1 MPELNMSASTGFG
14 HHPGTIVLHRLR
26 RHWKLFL
33 VVFTITFVAI
43 ACIVFLLPVKY
54 ESQMRLLVN
63 TERQDLVISPS
74 DGKDGTYYQELAEIR
89 VNSEIEV
96 LKSRDVLQQVV
107 LKSGLATDPATGAA
121 SPRQSSLYVDRA
133 VRSLERHLEIAP
145 VKKSEIISVSYRAKN
160 PVLANT
166 VLKNLAEAYLGQHLR
181 AHEAPGSFT
190 FFDEQAN
197 AYASRL
203 AQSEDQLRTFRE
215 QHAALLN
222 PDEKDPLTQRAIDAQ
237 AALDDSEAQVSEYK
251 KRVEAGLVALARMDQ
266 RVTSQISTS
275 PQTALISQ
283 LSGMLAELQNRR
295 TELITK
301 FRSDD
306 RLVTEIDKEIADT
319 RAALNSVTAHS
330 NVEQVSGLNQV
341 RQDTEKDLTVS
352 KVTLAGT
359 EARQAR
365 LTALV
370 KGYKDQMYQLAG
382 AETENDQ
389 LARAVKE
396 NEENYLLY
404 SKKREEARIA
414 ESLDQKRITD
424 VSLIEA
430 PTLQGDPVSPV
441 VPLDLAIGFLL
452 AAMVAYLC
460 VRVRDN
466 FSSPWPVEHRV
477 DSTRSFAA

>member
-1 MPELNMSASTGFG
+1 
-14 HHPGTIVLHRLR
+14 
-26 RHWKLFL
+26 
-33 VVFTITFVAI
+33 
-43 ACIVFLLPVKY
+43 
-54 ESQMRLLVN
+54 
-63 TERQDLVISPS
+63 
-74 DGKDGTYYQELAEIR
+74 
-89 VNSEIEV
+89 
-96 LKSRDVLQQVV
+96 
-107 LKSGLATDPATGAA
+107 
-121 SPRQSSLYVDRA
+121 
-133 VRSLERHLEIAP
+133 
-145 VKKSEIISVSYRAKN
+145 
-160 PVLANT
+160 
-166 VLKNLAEAYLGQHLR
+166 
-181 AHEAPGSFT
+181 
-190 FFDEQAN
+190 
-197 AYASRL
+197 
-203 AQSEDQLRTFRE
+203 
-215 QHAALLN
+215 
-222 PDEKDPLTQRAIDAQ
+222 
-237 AALDDSEAQVSEYK
+237 
-251 KRVEAGLVALARMDQ
+251 
-266 RVTSQISTS
+266 
-275 PQTALISQ
+275 
-283 LSGMLAELQNRR
+283 MLAELQNRR
-295 TELITK
+295 TELTTK

-306 RLVTEIDKEIADT
+306 RLVAEIDKEIADT
-319 RAALNSVTAHS
+319 KAALNSVTAHS

-389 LARAVKE
+389 LARTVKE

>member
-1 MPELNMSASTGFG
+1 
-14 HHPGTIVLHRLR
+14 
-26 RHWKLFL
+26 
-33 VVFTITFVAI
+33 
-43 ACIVFLLPVKY
+43 
-54 ESQMRLLVN
+54 
-63 TERQDLVISPS
+63 
-74 DGKDGTYYQELAEIR
+74 
-89 VNSEIEV
+89 
-96 LKSRDVLQQVV
+96 
-107 LKSGLATDPATGAA
+107 
-121 SPRQSSLYVDRA
+121 
-133 VRSLERHLEIAP
+133 
-145 VKKSEIISVSYRAKN
+145 
-160 PVLANT
+160 
-166 VLKNLAEAYLGQHLR
+166 
-181 AHEAPGSFT
+181 
-190 FFDEQAN
+190 
-197 AYASRL
+197 
-203 AQSEDQLRTFRE
+203 
-215 QHAALLN
+215 
-222 PDEKDPLTQRAIDAQ
+222 
-237 AALDDSEAQVSEYK
+237 
-251 KRVEAGLVALARMDQ
+251 
-266 RVTSQISTS
+266 
-275 PQTALISQ
+275 
-283 LSGMLAELQNRR
+283 
-295 TELITK
+295 
-301 FRSDD
+301 
-306 RLVTEIDKEIADT
+306 
-319 RAALNSVTAHS
+319 
-330 NVEQVSGLNQV
+330 
-341 RQDTEKDLTVS
+341 VS